1 MKQQQFIPFLSQLKN
16 KIVQT
21 KTNFAASKKILQM
34 KTIALLLFLSPASFC
49 LANGG
54 TLSGKVTSN
63 GQPLPYAQC
72 YLEELHTGAVAD
84 ENGFFSIGNLPKGT
98 YRIRVSS
105 VGYLPDVQEITLER
119 KDSLH
124 LEIELRESPF
134 DLNTIVVSGTR
145 TDRRRHDNPV
155 AVNVLTEKTFQITQ
169 SNTLSEGLCFQPG
182 LRVETDCQTCNY
194 TQLRM
199 NGLGGSYSQ
208 ILVDGRP
215 VFTSLMSLYSMEQ
228 IPASQIERVEIVKG
242 GGSVLYGS
250 SAIAGTVNVITQ
262 MPREDEWSVS
272 ANSSLVNGEATD
284 HFLNANASIVNEEAT
299 AGVSL
304 FASNRRRQEW
314 DANGDGFSELPK
326 LRNSSFGF
334 KTYFQPSPAH
344 RLELNG
350 WSINEFRRG
359 GNAFD
364 LPADQADQS
373 EERRQEVLIGG
384 LDYTFSPTAKNYQL
398 NAYFAAQNTDRVHY
412 TGIDHTNGWGN
423 TDSRTLTGGLQ
434 YDQTLRYWQGKNV
447 LTLGLEHQFDDTF
460 DEIEAYGYLIDQETH
475 LTGLFVQSDW
485 EISPQL
491 TLLSGLRANRH
502 NLVDRP
508 VLTPRLSA
516 LFRPADGLQMRAS
529 YARGFRAP
537 QAFEADLHI
546 AFAGGGVALISID
559 PNLAEETSNSYTLS
573 LDLNKAQPAYAYG
586 FTVDAFH
593 TRLFDAFVLEEIGVD
608 DEGNIR
614 LLRKNGGNS
623 TVQGL
628 TLEGR
633 FNYDQKVQVEAGFTV
648 QTAEFDS
655 PVEWSAEISGSN
667 KYLRTPERYGSFTL
681 TILPEAKLNGSL
693 SGVYTGPMA
702 VPHFAGAPGVEQDL
716 LFRSPDFLELNSRLN
731 YRLHLHS
738 MEVDMDIFAGVQN
751 LFSAYQ
757 SDFDMGKDRDSNYV
771 YGPARP
777 RTFFVGV
784 KFGG

>member
-1 MKQQQFIPFLSQLKN
+1 MKYSLILFTMLFSQLAFSQK
-16 KIVQT
+16 
-21 KTNFAASKKILQM
+21 S
-34 KTIALLLFLSPASFC
+34 
-49 LANGG
+49 
-54 TLSGKVTSN
+54 TLTGKVISN
-63 GQPLPYAQC
+63 GEPLPYAQC

-84 ENGFFSIGNLPKGT
+84 MDGFFTIEKLPRGK
-98 YRIRVSS
+98 YLLQVSS
-105 VGYLPDVQEITLER
+105 VGHLPEVVEVELNPNETLQL
-119 KDSLH
+119 D
-124 LEIELRESPF
+124 IELQESPF
-134 DLNTIVVSGTR
+134 DLNTVVVSGTR
-145 TDRRRHDNPV
+145 TDRRRLDNPV
-155 AVNVLTEKTFQITQ
+155 AVNVLTEKTFQVTQ

-228 IPASQIERVEIVKG
+228 IPASQIERVEVVKG

-250 SAIAGTVNVITQ
+250 SAIAGTVNVITK
-262 MPREDEWSVS
+262 MPDENEWSVT
-272 ANSSLVNGEATD
+272 ANSSLIDGEAAD
-284 HFLNANASIVNEEAT
+284 HFLNANASIVNEEQN

-326 LRNSSFGF
+326 LRNSTFGAKAF
-334 KTYFQPSPAH
+334 FQPSDAH

-359 GNAFD
+359 GNAFG
-364 LPADQADQS
+364 LPADQSDQS

-384 LDYTFSPTAKNYQL
+384 MDYTFSPAAKNYSL
-398 NAYFAAQNTDRVHY
+398 NTYLAAQKTERVHY
-412 TGIDHTNGWGN
+412 TGIDQSDGWGN

-434 YDQTLRYWQGKNV
+434 YDQTLRYWKGKNI

-460 DEIEAYGYLIDQETH
+460 DEIAAYGYLIDQETH
-475 LTGLFVQSDW
+475 LTGLFAQSDW
-485 EISPQL
+485 EISPTL
-491 TLLSGLRANRH
+491 TLLSGLRFNKH
-502 NLVDRP
+502 NLVDGL

-516 LFRPADGLQMRAS
+516 LYRPVTGLQFRAS

-546 AFAGGGVALISID
+546 AFAGGGISLISID
-559 PNLAEETSNSYTLS
+559 PNLREETSNSYTLS
-573 LDLNKAQPAYAYG
+573 LDLNKAQPTYAYG

-593 TRLFDAFVLEEIGVD
+593 TQLFDAFVLEETAHD
-608 DEGNIR
+608 ADGNIN

-623 TVQGL
+623 TVQGV

-633 FNYDQKVQVEAGFTV
+633 FNYDQKVQVEAGLTF
-648 QTAEFDS
+648 QSSEFDA
-655 PVEWSAEISGSN
+655 PIEWSADIPGSQ
-667 KYLRTPERYGSFTL
+667 KYLRTPDRYGSFTL
-681 TILPEAKLNGSL
+681 TVLPEAKINGSL
-693 SGVYTGPMA
+693 SGVYTGPML
-702 VPHFAGAPGVEQDL
+702 VPHFAGAPGMEQDE
-716 LFRSPDFLELNSRLN
+716 LFESPDFLELNSRVN
-731 YRLHLHS
+731 FRQHLHS
-738 MEVDMDIFAGVQN
+738 MEVDVEFFAGVQN
-751 LFSAYQ
+751 IFNAYQ
-757 SDFDMGKDRDSNYV
+757 SDFDIGKTRDSGYV

-777 RTFFVGV
+777 RTFFLGV